1 MIGGVERFVAW
12 RYLRPTRGEG
22 FISVIAGFALVGIAL
37 GVGTLIVV
45 LAVMQGFREE
55 LLGRVLGVNGHASV
69 VSGPDG
75 LGNFDDLAARLR
87 AVDGVVSAVPYVEGQ
102 VLASANNVS
111 AGALVRGVRAE
122 DMERRGLLADS
133 VLQGS
138 LAALNEPDKAA
149 IGSRMA
155 QRMGIGLGS
164 EITLI
169 SPKSV
174 PTAFGTVPRVKTFE
188 VGAVFEVGMYEYD
201 SSFVYVP
208 LADAQA
214 YFMLPDMVNAIE
226 LMVEDPENVGRYR
239 QALGQALAGSDA
251 ARLVDWQQLNSHF
264 FNALQVERNV
274 MFLILTLIILVAAFN
289 IITGITMLVKSKGRD
304 IAILR
309 TMGAT
314 RGAILRIFFLSGASI
329 GVAGTL
335 IGFAL
340 GLLFALNIDGIRR
353 FLEALT
359 GAELWSAEIRFLS
372 ELPAKVVPSDV
383 ASVVAMGLVLSFLAT
398 VYPAWRAA
406 RLDPVEALRYE

>member
-1 MIGGVERFVAW
+1 MMAGVERFVAW

-55 LLGRVLGVNGHASV
+55 LLGRVLGVNGHASIV
-69 VSGPDG
+69 AGPEG
-75 LGNFDDLAARLR
+75 IPGFDKLTD
-87 AVDGVVSAVPYVEGQ
+87 AVTHVQGVVRATPYVEGQ
-102 VLASANNVS
+102 VMVTANDVTG
-111 AGALVRGVRAE
+111 GAIVRGLRPDAVS
-122 DMERRGLLADS
+122 ERSIFADS
-133 VLQGS
+133 VVDGS
-138 LAALNEPDKAA
+138 PDALARRGEVM
-149 IGSRMA
+149 IGSRLA
-155 QRMGIGLGS
+155 QRLGLQMGS
-164 EITLI
+164 ELTLL
-169 SPKSV
+169 SPKGV
-174 PTAFGTVPRVKTFE
+174 ATAFGTVPRIKTFK
-188 VGAVFEVGMYEYD
+188 VGAIFEVGMYEYD
-201 SSFVYVP
+201 STFVYIP

-214 YFMLPDMVNAIE
+214 YFQLPDRVNAIE
-226 LMVEDPENVGRYR
+226 VMVEEPEAIARYR
-239 QALGQALAGSDA
+239 AGIERQLVGTDT
-251 ARLVDWQQLNSHF
+251 RLVTWQQLNSHF

-314 RGAILRIFFLSGASI
+314 KATIVRIFFLSGASI

-335 IGFAL
+335 IGFVL
-340 GLLFALNIDGIRR
+340 GLLFALNVDSIRIV
-353 FLEALT
+353 LEQLT

-372 ELPAKVVPSDV
+372 ELPAKVIPGDV
-383 ASVVAMGLVLSFLAT
+383 ASVVGMGLVLSFLAT
-398 VYPAWRAA
+398 IYPAWRAA